1 MYEYR
6 LHLSYAFGSL
16 FNYHA
21 VHYYYYYVLLF
32 KMFKI
37 VNLHILTLIMSYW
50 GCINEE
56 YAELLLVY
64 YGGYIII

>member
-6 LHLSYAFGSL
+6 LHLSYAFSSL

-21 VHYYYYYVLLF
+21 VNVLLF